1 MSMTDPVAD
10 LLTRLRNASLAKHGS
25 VTIPM
30 SVLKLNIVKILKDE
44 GFVRGYEVREAI
56 PRSQIV
62 VTLGYD
68 QNRQGLIRGLRRVSS
83 PGCRIYVSKDK
94 FPRIRNGLG
103 IAIVSTSRGVMSDA
117 QARTAGVGGEF
128 LCEVW

>member
-10 LLTRLRNASLAKHGS
+10 LLTRLRNATMAKHSSLAVPLS
-25 VTIPM
+25 T
-30 SVLKLNIVKILKDE
+30 LKLNIIKILKDE
-44 GFVRGYEVREAI
+44 GFVRDFRVVDGEKFRAIEVSLA
-56 PRSQIV
+56 
-62 VTLGYD
+62 YD

-83 PGCRIYVSKDK
+83 PGCRIYVSKGK
-94 FPRIRNGLG
+94 LPRIRNGLG

-117 QARTAGVGGEF
+117 QARAAGVGGEF

>member
-10 LLTRLRNASLAKHGS
+10 LLTRLRNATMAKHGS

-30 SVLKLNIVKILKDE
+30 SMLKLNIVKILKDE
-44 GFVRGYEVREAI
+44 GFIRGFEIRDGQ
-56 PRSQIV
+56 PQSQIIV
-62 VTLGYD
+62 ALGYD
-68 QNRQGLIRGLRRVSS
+68 QNRHGLIHGLRRVSS
-83 PGCRIYVSKDK
+83 PGCRIYVGKDK
-94 FPRIRNGLG
+94 LPKIRNGLG

-117 QARTAGVGGEF
+117 QARVAGVGGEF

>member
-1 MSMTDPVAD
+1 
-10 LLTRLRNASLAKHGS
+10 LAKHGS

-94 FPRIRNGLG
+94 LPRIRNGLG